1 MHAPADLP
9 PPSTSRLRSML
20 EVKLGLLEL
29 ADRLRQNWVAHAA
42 AAGLSTAQV
51 NALVALTPGEPVPM
65 RALATRL
72 DYDASNL
79 SVLVDRLENRGLVDR
94 HPDPDDRRVK
104 ALVLTADGERVRA
117 AFWSELVADPQP
129 LDPLSDADLRSLAV
143 LLGTLGIS

>member
-9 PPSTSRLRSML
+9 PPPTARLRSML

-51 NALVALTPGEPVPM
+51 NALLALTPGEPVPM

-79 SVLVDRLENRGLVDR
+79 SVLADRMENRGLVER

-104 ALVLTADGERVRA
+104 ALTLTADGERLRA
-117 AFWSELVADPQP
+117 AFWSELVADPEP
-129 LDPLSDADLRSLAV
+129 LNPLSDADLRALAA
-143 LLGTLGIS
+143 LLRAIGI